1 MHAMNSQQT
10 RKPAFLERLLAVRP
24 LWAVAIAIATLTSA
38 SMTAQVIL
46 TPDTTPVPP
55 PKVEPTPE
63 RPAPPTPP
71 AEPPP
76 QIPGERPATIPPKTD
91 GSDPAVSGP
100 AAKAPVLDIID
111 LAGDEVYVSDASAAD
126 TLSRVEGELRKFL
139 KISATEPGLR
149 LRLRKPFAAGWVS
162 GTWRYLSADHQ
173 QVWAMWAYPSNNP
186 SALSF
191 LATDRFIPTEVTED
205 AQLRDPANFTI
216 GEERQLFAWDADYN
230 GSSASWNAG
239 RPLSFSAI
247 LVRDGSAASSLS
259 VEKIKAALGSYPNL
273 EIVSSDPSY
282 FGISADYQTSS
293 EFPGLQPILDVQ
305 RTLQALAKLAAAPA
319 GTAPAVRP
327 QPTDT
332 PEEPGTRNPPP
343 TQSPAVVDDILELN
357 GGDKVFAPD
366 ASVSET
372 IARVES
378 ELRKVLGISAT
389 EPGLRARVQAAG
401 LLGDL
406 NGVVAGIWRYLSAD
420 NLQVWAKWSYPSNNP
435 SALNLFALYQYT
447 GSYSAEEAEFYNP
460 TNYSVSSEQ
469 RLYLN
474 DPILGGLTA
483 SWTPGQPVNFWTLLK
498 LQDQTGSS
506 LSVEGIRSEFEAY
519 PNLNVSD
526 DLGSFVTISADFQ
539 KSPAFPG
546 LQPILET
553 QRTLRRIAKEGT
565 RKITPV
571 AGPVRPTEP
580 STPEKPAGS
589 VTPGETPNP
598 GPADRS
604 EVSAGTLP
612 AIKPEP
618 PVKPALPPVRP
629 EPVDGAVS
637 EPAQVQPNRVND
649 IFTIV
654 EGAAPFAEDATVTD
668 IITRVEGQLRDA
680 LKLPATDTGL
690 RVRVDR
696 QPIGNR
702 VTGMWRYLGGDD
714 VQAFARWSYPS
725 NEPSDLKLFAYYEYT
740 GPLAETFE
748 ISPNNLI
755 CLMDPWSGVNTAT
768 WASNTPVRFSST
780 VSPVRPDG
788 SPLTTDA
795 LRSAF
800 SALSNLEVQG
810 YENGYFAIAGDV
822 STSIGLSGI
831 APLID
836 VQRMFLAFIRGGT
849 PKSEGTVMAPEAMA
863 PTSAL
868 FMSKARALGKPTAPS
883 AKADRP
889 TEPATTETALTA
901 NGGLEGLTLQADN
914 PKIEVAENR
923 AYIPLFFTVLGT
935 YTGTNDVVVR
945 ARFISGTATPGVD
958 FELGEQERSLPAQG
972 GLTTMAWIAVPTL
985 LDEVNEG
992 DETAVFEVFIVGS
1005 TNAPIRI
1012 EATLLEDSNPGQVG
1026 FVSTRFQINEGSTN
1040 GYAQIRLW
1048 RTLNTRQVATISY
1061 RLEGPASA
1069 LAVLGGQTRRTAT
1082 FQPGDSQVFVQI
1094 PLVNDTTAQGTQDVT
1109 LTLEPAEGGLK
1120 LMKGFESTVLTLA
1133 DDETPSPAE
1142 PLNISQYD
1150 AGGGQRGVMLSTRV
1164 ARGYQVLLECSDTGA
1179 AGPWRPYWRFEGAD
1193 VERVTF
1199 DSFDTS
1205 VMRMYRILPPEPLD
1219 MTFPW

>member
-10 RKPAFLERLLAVRP
+10 RKSAFLERFLAVRP
-24 LWAVAIAIATLTSA
+24 FWGVVVATAALMSTSL
-38 SMTAQVIL
+38 TAQVFL

-55 PKVEPTPE
+55 PLQVEPPPE
-63 RPAPPTPP
+63 RPVPPPPP
-71 AEPPP
+71 AEPQTPAEP
-76 QIPGERPATIPPKTD
+76 EGSPIRPEGETLDDIGGQSGGQTLTVANDIFLGA
-91 GSDPAVSGP
+91 GSDVA
-100 AAKAPVLDIID
+100 
-111 LAGDEVYVSDASAAD
+111 YVADASVAD
-126 TLSRVEGELRKFL
+126 TIARVETELRKVL

-149 LRLRKPFAAGWVS
+149 VRVQKGAFLGATVGL
-162 GTWRYLSADHQ
+162 WRYLSPDNI
-173 QVWAMWAYPSNNP
+173 QVWARWILPTNTSSGLKLFAQYHYTGPYSGDSAEFFNP
-186 SALSF
+186 ANYAISEESRLYVQDTNLGVGGQIASWTPGRPVNFWTLLTREVPGGSTFTVESLTAEFAPLTNLSVNG
-191 LATDRFIPTEVTED
+191 DRFGE
-205 AQLRDPANFTI
+205 QYFT
-216 GEERQLFAWDADYN
+216 
-230 GSSASWNAG
+230 
-239 RPLSFSAI
+239 
-247 LVRDGSAASSLS
+247 V
-259 VEKIKAALGSYPNL
+259 
-273 EIVSSDPSY
+273 
-282 FGISADYQTSS
+282 SADLTTSP
-293 EFPGLQPILDVQ
+293 EFPGLQPILD
-305 RTLQALAKLAAAPA
+305 
-319 GTAPAVRP
+319 
-327 QPTDT
+327 
-332 PEEPGTRNPPP
+332 
-343 TQSPAVVDDILELN
+343 I
-357 GGDKVFAPD
+357 
-366 ASVSET
+366 
-372 IARVES
+372 
-378 ELRKVLGISAT
+378 
-389 EPGLRARVQAAG
+389 
-401 LLGDL
+401 
-406 NGVVAGIWRYLSAD
+406 
-420 NLQVWAKWSYPSNNP
+420 
-435 SALNLFALYQYT
+435 
-447 GSYSAEEAEFYNP
+447 
-460 TNYSVSSEQ
+460 
-469 RLYLN
+469 
-474 DPILGGLTA
+474 
-483 SWTPGQPVNFWTLLK
+483 
-498 LQDQTGSS
+498 
-506 LSVEGIRSEFEAY
+506 
-519 PNLNVSD
+519 
-526 DLGSFVTISADFQ
+526 
-539 KSPAFPG
+539 
-546 LQPILET
+546 

-565 RKITPV
+565 RKITSV
-571 AGPVRPTEP
+571 LGPVKPTEP
-580 STPEKPAGS
+580 VTPEKPTEP
-589 VTPGETPNP
+589 VTPDQTPNP

-604 EVSAGTLP
+604 EVTAGTPP

-618 PVKPALPPVRP
+618 PVEPALPPVGP
-629 EPVDGAVS
+629 ESVDGAVA
-637 EPAQVQPNRVND
+637 EPAQVQPNPVND

-680 LKLPATDTGL
+680 LKLPTTDTGL

-702 VTGMWRYLGGDD
+702 VTGMWRYLSGDGF
-714 VQAFARWSYPS
+714 QAFARWSYPS
-725 NEPSDLKLFAYYEYT
+725 NEPSDLKLFANYQYT
-740 GPLAETFE
+740 GPLAETLE
-748 ISPNNLI
+748 LSPDNLI
-755 CLMDPWSGVNTAT
+755 CLMDPWSGVNAAT

-780 VSPVRPDG
+780 VSPMRPDG
-788 SPLTTDA
+788 STLTTDA

-800 SALSNLEVQG
+800 SSLSNLEVKG

-831 APLID
+831 QPLID
-836 VQRMFLAFIRGGT
+836 VQRIFLGLVRAGT
-849 PKSEGTVMAPEAMA
+849 QKSEGFVMTPEAMA
-863 PTSAL
+863 PNSAL
-868 FMSKARALGKPTAPS
+868 FMSKARALGNPTGS
-883 AKADRP
+883 AAKSDRAA
-889 TEPATTETALTA
+889 EPATTETGLTA
-901 NGGLEGLTLQADN
+901 NGGLQGLTLQADN

-992 DETAVFEVFIVGS
+992 DETAVFEVFIVGG

-1048 RTLNTRQVATISY
+1048 RTLNTRQAATVSY
-1061 RLEGPASA
+1061 RLDGPAAA

-1094 PLVNDTTAQGTQDVT
+1094 PLVNDTVAQGMQDVT
-1109 LTLEPAEGGLK
+1109 LTLESVEGDLN

-1199 DSFDTS
+1199 DSFDAS

>member
-1 MHAMNSQQT
+1 
-10 RKPAFLERLLAVRP
+10 
-24 LWAVAIAIATLTSA
+24 
-38 SMTAQVIL
+38 
-46 TPDTTPVPP
+46 
-55 PKVEPTPE
+55 
-63 RPAPPTPP
+63 
-71 AEPPP
+71 
-76 QIPGERPATIPPKTD
+76 
-91 GSDPAVSGP
+91 
-100 AAKAPVLDIID
+100 
-111 LAGDEVYVSDASAAD
+111 
-126 TLSRVEGELRKFL
+126 
-139 KISATEPGLR
+139 
-149 LRLRKPFAAGWVS
+149 
-162 GTWRYLSADHQ
+162 
-173 QVWAMWAYPSNNP
+173 
-186 SALSF
+186 
-191 LATDRFIPTEVTED
+191 
-205 AQLRDPANFTI
+205 
-216 GEERQLFAWDADYN
+216 
-230 GSSASWNAG
+230 
-239 RPLSFSAI
+239 
-247 LVRDGSAASSLS
+247 
-259 VEKIKAALGSYPNL
+259 
-273 EIVSSDPSY
+273 
-282 FGISADYQTSS
+282 
-293 EFPGLQPILDVQ
+293 
-305 RTLQALAKLAAAPA
+305 
-319 GTAPAVRP
+319 
-327 QPTDT
+327 
-332 PEEPGTRNPPP
+332 
-343 TQSPAVVDDILELN
+343 
-357 GGDKVFAPD
+357 
-366 ASVSET
+366 
-372 IARVES
+372 
-378 ELRKVLGISAT
+378 
-389 EPGLRARVQAAG
+389 
-401 LLGDL
+401 
-406 NGVVAGIWRYLSAD
+406 
-420 NLQVWAKWSYPSNNP
+420 
-435 SALNLFALYQYT
+435 
-447 GSYSAEEAEFYNP
+447 
-460 TNYSVSSEQ
+460 
-469 RLYLN
+469 
-474 DPILGGLTA
+474 
-483 SWTPGQPVNFWTLLK
+483 
-498 LQDQTGSS
+498 
-506 LSVEGIRSEFEAY
+506 
-519 PNLNVSD
+519 
-526 DLGSFVTISADFQ
+526 
-539 KSPAFPG
+539 
-546 LQPILET
+546 
-553 QRTLRRIAKEGT
+553 
-565 RKITPV
+565 
-571 AGPVRPTEP
+571 
-580 STPEKPAGS
+580 
-589 VTPGETPNP
+589 
-598 GPADRS
+598 
-604 EVSAGTLP
+604 VSAGTPP

-618 PVKPALPPVRP
+618 PVEPALPPVGP
-629 EPVDGAVS
+629 EPV
-637 EPAQVQPNRVND
+637 QVQPSPVND
-649 IFTIV
+649 VFTMI
-654 EGAAPFAEDATVTD
+654 EPAAPFADDATVTD
-668 IITRVEGQLRDA
+668 VITRVEGQLRDA

-696 QPIGNR
+696 QPFGNR
-702 VTGMWRYLGGDD
+702 VTGMWRYLGGDGF
-714 VQAFARWSYPS
+714 QAFARWSYPS
-725 NEPSDLKLFAYYEYT
+725 NEPSDLKLFANYQYT
-740 GPLAETFE
+740 GPSAETVE
-748 ISPNNLI
+748 LSPDNLI
-755 CLMDPWSGVNTAT
+755 CLLDPWSGVNMAT

-800 SALSNLEVQG
+800 SALSNLEIQG

-822 STSIGLSGI
+822 STSNGLSGI

-836 VQRMFLAFIRGGT
+836 VQRMFLAFIRGGA
-849 PKSEGTVMAPEAMA
+849 PKSEGIVMTPEAMA

-868 FMSKARALGKPTAPS
+868 FLAKARALGKPTAPS

-889 TEPATTETALTA
+889 TEPATTETVLTA
-901 NGGLEGLTLQADN
+901 NGGLQGLTLQADY

-1048 RTLNTRQVATISY
+1048 RTLNTRQAATVSY
-1061 RLEGPASA
+1061 RLDGPAAA

-1199 DSFDTS
+1199 DSFDSS

>member
-10 RKPAFLERLLAVRP
+10 RKPAFLERLLAVWP
-24 LWAVAIAIATLTSA
+24 LWAVVVATATLMSA
-38 SMTAQVIL
+38 SLTAQVIL

-55 PKVEPTPE
+55 QPQVEPPPE
-63 RPAPPTPP
+63 RPVPPTPP
-71 AEPPP
+71 AEPRTPAEPEGPP
-76 QIPGERPATIPPKTD
+76 IRPEGETLDDTGGQSGGQALTEANDIFLGA
-91 GSDPAVSGP
+91 GSDEA
-100 AAKAPVLDIID
+100 
-111 LAGDEVYVSDASAAD
+111 YVADASVAD
-126 TLSRVEGELRKFL
+126 TIAQVETELRKAL

-149 LRLRKPFAAGWVS
+149 VRAQKGAFLGATVGL
-162 GTWRYLSADHQ
+162 WRYLSPDNI
-173 QVWAMWAYPSNNP
+173 QVWARWILPTNTSSGLKLFAQYQYTGPYSGD
-186 SALSF
+186 SAEF
-191 LATDRFIPTEVTED
+191 FN
-205 AQLRDPANFTI
+205 PANYAISEESRLYVQDTNI
-216 GEERQLFAWDADYN
+216 GVGGQT
-230 GSSASWNAG
+230 ASWTPG
-239 RPLSFSAI
+239 RPVNFWTFLTRE
-247 LVRDGSAASSLS
+247 VPGGSTFTVESLTAEFAPLTNLS
-259 VEKIKAALGSYPNL
+259 VNGDGFGEQ
-273 EIVSSDPSY
+273 Y
-282 FGISADYQTSS
+282 FTVSADLTTSP
-293 EFPGLQPILDVQ
+293 EFPGLQPILD
-305 RTLQALAKLAAAPA
+305 
-319 GTAPAVRP
+319 
-327 QPTDT
+327 
-332 PEEPGTRNPPP
+332 
-343 TQSPAVVDDILELN
+343 
-357 GGDKVFAPD
+357 
-366 ASVSET
+366 
-372 IARVES
+372 
-378 ELRKVLGISAT
+378 
-389 EPGLRARVQAAG
+389 
-401 LLGDL
+401 
-406 NGVVAGIWRYLSAD
+406 
-420 NLQVWAKWSYPSNNP
+420 
-435 SALNLFALYQYT
+435 
-447 GSYSAEEAEFYNP
+447 
-460 TNYSVSSEQ
+460 
-469 RLYLN
+469 
-474 DPILGGLTA
+474 
-483 SWTPGQPVNFWTLLK
+483 
-498 LQDQTGSS
+498 
-506 LSVEGIRSEFEAY
+506 
-519 PNLNVSD
+519 
-526 DLGSFVTISADFQ
+526 
-539 KSPAFPG
+539 
-546 LQPILET
+546 T

-565 RKITPV
+565 RKITSVP
-571 AGPVRPTEP
+571 GPVKPTEP
-580 STPEKPAGS
+580 VTPEKPTEP
-589 VTPGETPNP
+589 VTPDQNPNP

-604 EVSAGTLP
+604 EVTAGTPP

-618 PVKPALPPVRP
+618 PIEPALPPVRP

-637 EPAQVQPNRVND
+637 EPAQVQPNPVND

-755 CLMDPWSGVNTAT
+755 CLMDPWSGVNAAT

-780 VSPVRPDG
+780 VSPMRPDG
-788 SPLTTDA
+788 SPLTADA
-795 LRSAF
+795 LRSAL
-800 SALSNLEVQG
+800 SSLSNLEVKG

-831 APLID
+831 QPLID
-836 VQRMFLAFIRGGT
+836 VQRIFLGLVRAGT
-849 PKSEGTVMAPEAMA
+849 QKSEGFVMTPEAMA
-863 PTSAL
+863 PNSAL
-868 FMSKARALGKPTAPS
+868 FMSKARALGNPTGS
-883 AKADRP
+883 AAKSDRTAD
-889 TEPATTETALTA
+889 PASTETVPTA
-901 NGGLEGLTLQADN
+901 NGGLQGLTLQADY
-914 PKIEVAENR
+914 PKIEVAEN
-923 AYIPLFFTVLGT
+923 AAFIPLYFTVLGT

-945 ARFISGTATPGVD
+945 ARFISGTATPGAD

-972 GLTTMAWIAVPTL
+972 GLTTLAWIAVPTL

-992 DETAVFEVFIVGS
+992 NETAVFEVFIVGS

-1040 GYAQIRLW
+1040 GFAQIRLW
-1048 RTLNTRQVATISY
+1048 RTLNTRQAATVSY
-1061 RLEGPASA
+1061 RLDGPAAA

-1199 DSFDTS
+1199 DSFDAS